1 VLLGRRQRRR
11 LVAIA
16 CLLFLFFLAGCSR
29 PHPQSLDSAQDLLR
43 REEYAAALRAVDQ
56 ATSKDSQ
63 LQARAQILK
72 AEILLELRQS
82 KQALAVLDATSVP
95 QQWPELHGRYL
106 LQRAHAYYRLNNDAK
121 AESLLNEAAAIAKS
135 ANLPVLQAEI
145 DFRRSSLLV
154 RKGESAEAEKTL
166 LAVIDAARKNG
177 AGYLEAAA
185 TGNYGFTLL
194 NAGRYDQALTWFQRA
209 RELFSATGGK
219 SSLGR
224 VEGNVG
230 WCYFRLG
237 NLDEAMARFE
247 NAEKIFASTSNRQA
261 QQLWLGNQA
270 SVLLTRGDFSGA
282 AARYRKAVQI
292 ARDISDER
300 SVSTWLTNLAEAT
313 LDAGDPNAAES
324 FNNEALSIATRIQNS
339 PLLIYVSTNAARI
352 ALKRG
357 QLKDAEKLFTAALQ
371 SQDSEPTALLDAHA
385 GLASVYAES
394 GLRSKAIAQYRRT
407 LTLIEQQRADLSDL
421 GHKLSWFSSLIRF
434 YDAYVRFL
442 MRNGMEEK
450 AFSVAESSRGR
461 LLAERAGVAPVA
473 GSSSLTKAGAC
484 AIARRAKSVI
494 LAYWLGKEESY
505 MWVVSGSRLAS
516 HRLPP
521 ASEIRASVDE
531 YNGLVM
537 SGRDPLTSELP
548 AGDKLLRILVSPAL
562 AEIRPG
568 DRVVVVPDG
577 SLHKLNFEALP
588 VRSPAPHYWIEDVR
602 LRVTP
607 SLALF
612 ASGNGH
618 RLATTSILMIGDPE
632 EADKKAQLRF
642 VQSEMQDIASAL
654 PSAEKVVYRGA
665 QARPGQYLQS
675 QPARFS
681 LIHFAAHAVANES
694 SPLDS
699 AVLLSGADEKRKLFA
714 RDVMGIPLK
723 ADVVTISACRG
734 AGAKVYGGEGPVG
747 LAWAFLHAGARR
759 VVASLWDVDDRS
771 TASLM
776 RSFYSGMA
784 RGEEPADALRDA
796 KLALI
801 RSGSSSSRPFYWAA
815 FQTYAGA
822 I

>member
-1 VLLGRRQRRR
+1 VD
-11 LVAIA
+11 
-16 CLLFLFFLAGCSR
+16 
-29 PHPQSLDSAQDLLR
+29 QSLPAI
-43 REEYAAALRAVDQ
+43 
-56 ATSKDSQ
+56 KDKQ

-82 KQALAVLDATSVP
+82 KQALSALASIPVP
-95 QQWPELHGRYL
+95 QEWPELHGRYL
-106 LQRAHAYYRLNNDAK
+106 LQQAHAFYRLNNDPK
-121 AESLLNEAAAIAKS
+121 AESLLNEAAAVART

-166 LAVIDAARKNG
+166 LAVIDAARKHG

-209 RELFSATGGK
+209 RELFRATGGK

-247 NAEKIFASTSNRQA
+247 NAEKIFASTANRQA

-270 SVLLTRGDFSGA
+270 SVLLTRGDFNGA
-282 AARYRKAVQI
+282 AARYQKAVQI
-292 ARDISDER
+292 AREIPDER

-313 LDAGDPNAAES
+313 LDGGDPNAAES
-324 FNNEALSIATRIQNS
+324 FNNEARSIAARIQNS
-339 PLLIYVSTNAARI
+339 RLLIYVSANAARI

-357 QLKDAEKLFTAALQ
+357 QLADAEKLFTAALQ
-371 SQDSEPTALLDAHA
+371 SQEAEPTALLEAHA
-385 GLASVYAES
+385 GLASVFAQS
-394 GLRSKAIAQYRRT
+394 GMRAKAIAQYQRT
-407 LTLIEQQRADLSDL
+407 LTLIEEQRADLSDL

-442 MRNGMEEK
+442 MSNGMEDK

-461 LLAERAGVAPVA
+461 LLAERAGVAP
-473 GSSSLTKAGAC
+473 GPGPTLTQAEART
-484 AIARRAKSVI
+484 IARRAKSVI

-505 MWVVSGSRLAS
+505 LWVVSGSRFGWR
-516 HRLPP
+516 RLPP
-521 ASEIRASVDE
+521 ASEIRSSVDE
-531 YNGLVM
+531 YNGLIL

-548 AGDKLLRILVSPAL
+548 AGDKLLRILVTPAL
-562 AEIRPG
+562 EEIRAA
-568 DRVVVVPDG
+568 DRVVIVPDG

-588 VRSPAPHYWIEDVR
+588 VRAPAPHYWIEDVR

-618 RLATTSILMIGDPE
+618 RLGTSRPSILLIGDPE
-632 EADKKAQLRF
+632 EADKKARLRY
-642 VQSEMQDIASAL
+642 VESEMQDIVDAL

-665 QARPGQYLQS
+665 QAEANRYLQS
-675 QPARFS
+675 HPARFS

-699 AVLLSGADEKRKLFA
+699 AVLLSGTDERRKLFA
-714 RDVMGIPLK
+714 RDVMSVPVR

-776 RSFYSGMA
+776 RSFYSGIA
-784 RGEEPADALRDA
+784 GGEEPADAFRDA
-796 KLALI
+796 KLGLI